1 MVRIVRRIRVATD
14 FFKISNASE
23 IWGEAVAG
31 EALGGGGK
39 VTA

>member
-1 MVRIVRRIRVATD
+1 MVRIVGRIRVATD
-14 FFKISNASE
+14 FASE
-23 IWGEAVAG
+23 IWGVAVAG